1 MVVCACPVTRLC
13 LLCWFCVPPCVSRRS
28 YSVCWYGP
36 HPSSR
41 LVVYLHFTRI
51 RVGTFLS
58 LPLMP
63 SQVRSVRLL
72 LTFRRC
78 QHPPQRFSPVLVP
91 YPSTLFIPSCV
102 CVLAFSSLRVIAL
115 MRRRFQSP
123 HPLPFRLRHCT
134 RQSLAVSFL
143 FPRHLPYR
151 HRTTPRSI
159 LHTHPSVFMYTQCCY
174 CPSHH

>member
-1 MVVCACPVTRLC
+1 MVVFCLSCYTAVFAVLVLC
-13 LLCWFCVPPCVSRRS
+13 TTLCVPSLLFCVLVRSSPLKSSGGLPPLHTHSRWHDS
-28 YSVCWYGP
+28 
-36 HPSSR
+36 
-41 LVVYLHFTRI
+41 
-51 RVGTFLS
+51 LS
-58 LPLMP
+58 PLMP

-72 LTFRRC
+72 LTSRRC